1 MSRNI
6 IYFGLVLFSLTSCSS
21 TPDKPEIHTV
31 EIRDMK
37 FIPEDITVKKG
48 DTILWINQDMVAH
61 DVTEED
67 TKAWSSSLLPAGKS
81 WKMEVNYE
89 SNYFCSI
96 HAVMKGKIRME

>member
-1 MSRNI
+1 M
-6 IYFGLVLFSLTSCSS
+6 LLLFNSCSS
-21 TPDKPEIHTV
+21 TPEKPESHTI

-37 FIPEDITVKKG
+37 FIPDEITVKKG
-48 DTILWINQDMVAH
+48 DTIIWINQDMVMH

-67 TKAWSSSLLPAGKS
+67 TRAWSSSPLATGKS

-96 HAVMKGKIRME
+96 HAVMKGKIKIE